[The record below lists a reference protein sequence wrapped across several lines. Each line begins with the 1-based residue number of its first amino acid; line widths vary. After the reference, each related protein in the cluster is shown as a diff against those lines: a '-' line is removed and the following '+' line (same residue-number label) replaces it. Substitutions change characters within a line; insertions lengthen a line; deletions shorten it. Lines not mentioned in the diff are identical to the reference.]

1 MRLRE
6 KTNRKD
12 TFIYYKI
19 PTVNNTN
26 SAIDW
31 LYELINNPIM
41 SLHHIFLI
49 DKHNEPNVSTTCTLT
64 PNVNKDT
71 FGKEII
77 TRNIDAV
84 SICGIYNGAYI
95 TVGMELDDYTAVIIT
110 SNNGT
115 ITEKF
120 EKKVGVA

>member
-19 PTVNNTN
+19 PTVNNTD
-26 SAIDW
+26 SAINW
-31 LYELINNPIM
+31 LYELIDTPIM
-41 SLHHIFLI
+41 AVHHVFLI
-49 DKHNEPNVSTTCTLT
+49 DKHNTNNISKTCALP
-64 PNVNKDT
+64 PNVNRNT
-71 FGKEII
+71 FENEII
-77 TRNIDAV
+77 TRKIDAV

>member
-71 FGKEII
+71 FGQELIP
-77 TRNIDAV
+77 RNIDAV

>member
-49 DKHNEPNVSTTCTLT
+49 DKHNEPHVSTTCTLT

>member
-19 PTVNNTN
+19 PTVNNTD
-26 SAIDW
+26 SAINW
-31 LYELINNPIM
+31 LYELIDTPIM
-41 SLHHIFLI
+41 AVHHVFLI
-49 DKHNEPNVSTTCTLT
+49 DKHNEPHASTTCTLT
-64 PNVNKDT
+64 PDVNKDT
-71 FGKEII
+71 FEKEIN
-77 TRNIDAV
+77 TREIDAISV
-84 SICGIYNGAYI
+84 CGIYNGAYM